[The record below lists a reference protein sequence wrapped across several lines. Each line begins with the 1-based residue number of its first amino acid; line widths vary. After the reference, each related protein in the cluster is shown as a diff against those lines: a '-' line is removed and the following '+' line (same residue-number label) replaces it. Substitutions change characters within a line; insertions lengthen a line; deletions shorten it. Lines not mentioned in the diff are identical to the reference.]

1 MSEFRPVLPENH
13 ESRRRRSNIRKLAA
27 GIVIVGAAFA
37 FAYFAYSGF
46 SEREPQSV
54 QSKAMLARSET
65 YGKAVQPGIW
75 PPGYPLVLL
84 LGRKAGLPPRTTNLL
99 LFYSS
104 LLLFGFLYRQ
114 VFPGSNPLWALLL
127 YASCG
132 FNYYNLSQFTSEAV
146 VVPLALCAFTLLLL
160 YLKKRTY
167 PFLLGLSLC
176 CAAVFISRYQ
186 ALAWLLPLF
195 GAHLLFSLR
204 KFNRLSLLHVA
215 TFGLIALVP
224 VAIVMRANYRTNGHL
239 TGMPRVGYD
248 IRRLPDNLKH
258 YPEMTGPEDNI
269 RLAVQTLFVDFLSPR
284 ALATHEVNQSA
295 YRLSWPEWGVALILA
310 LAVGIAAF
318 YFFRERV
325 RLKYRPTPGKPGL
338 RREVSP
344 GFLLGEFFVAYVV
357 ITVILWSVGNNDP
370 IYTRFLCPSYPFLIL
385 WGFAGYSFVKKA
397 SSSTPAVLPFILL
410 YLSIISINLYKICPY
425 LK

>member
-1 MSEFRPVLPENH
+1 MSESRPVLQKNH
-13 ESRRRRSNIRKLAA
+13 ESRRRRSNIQKLAA
-27 GIVIVGAAFA
+27 GMVIVGAAFA
-37 FAYFAYSGF
+37 FAHLGF

-99 LFYSS
+99 LFCSA
-104 LLLFGFLYRQ
+104 LLLLGFLYRQ
-114 VFPGSNPLWALLL
+114 VFPESNPLWAVLL

-132 FNYYNLSQFTSEAV
+132 FNYYNLSQFTSEAL
-146 VVPLALCAFTLLLL
+146 VVPLALCAFSLLLL

-167 PFLLGLSLC
+167 PLLLGLSMC
-176 CAAVFISRYQ
+176 CAAVFISRYH

-204 KFNRLSLLHVA
+204 KFNRLSFLHLA
-215 TFGLIALVP
+215 TFGLIALIP
-224 VAIVMRANYRTNGHL
+224 VAFVMRANYKTNGHL
-239 TGMPRVGYD
+239 TGMPRLGYD
-248 IRRLPDNLKH
+248 VRKLPDNLEH
-258 YPEMTGPEDNI
+258 YRELTGADDNI
-269 RLAVQTLFVDFLSPR
+269 RLTAQTLFVDFLSPR

-295 YRLSWPEWGVALILA
+295 YRLSWLEWGVALILA
-310 LAVGIAAF
+310 FAVGIAAF
-318 YFFRERV
+318 YFFRGRV
-325 RLKYRPTPGKPGL
+325 HLKKMSAPRKPGL
-338 RREVSP
+338 RGEVSP

-370 IYTRFLCPSYPFLIL
+370 IYTRFLYPSYPFLIL

-410 YLSIISINLYKICPY
+410 YLSIISINLYKIVPY